1 MVQIMFLE
9 ISRRFQCSAD
19 TVEMF
24 SEAETEILYG
34 F

>member
-9 ISRRFQCSAD
+9 IFRRFQCSAD
-19 TVEMF
+19 TVEML